1 MRRFTRL
8 TNASSKKADALEH
21 AVVLHLMHD
30 NFTRIH
36 QSLGLTPVMAADM
49 TGTLWE
55 IEDIAK
61 LSN

>member
-1 MRRFTRL
+1 MAF
-8 TNASSKKADALEH
+8 H
-21 AVVLHLMHD
+21 FMYY
-30 NFTRIH
+30 NFVRIH
-36 QSLGLTPVMAADM
+36 QSLRLTLAMAADM